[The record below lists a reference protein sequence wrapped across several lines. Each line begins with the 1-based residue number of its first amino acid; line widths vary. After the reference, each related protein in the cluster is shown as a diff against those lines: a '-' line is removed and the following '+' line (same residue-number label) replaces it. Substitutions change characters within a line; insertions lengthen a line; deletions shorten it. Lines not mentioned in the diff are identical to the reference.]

1 MPGQNTDHQDNDE
14 TPAAGGGS
22 EQPAPS
28 LSLSSETVR
37 NSPEYRELQRQVR
50 EASRAKGRAEQDA
63 VTARSEAEQVRQ
75 AAEAQRQA
83 VLAEQMA
90 SILGEDGVEAFNA
103 IADLSA
109 VDPAEAARKFR
120 ELVAQSAQSARM
132 TNPVNPET
140 AASNGGAPVPAQQ
153 QQTPPPPSAGLSGDA
168 PLGQSTTGI
177 DWDAIAKGSTDRY
190 AEIVARN
197 QDPVTRARVTDRERG
212 EGFMSW
218 LAASYVKGMK
228 AAGRLPRT

>member
-1 MPGQNTDHQDNDE
+1 MPAQTLDQEPTDG
-14 TPAAGGGS
+14 TPGTDDTQPGAAN
-22 EQPAPS
+22 
-28 LSLSSETVR
+28 LTLSSDLVR
-37 NSPEYRELQRQVR
+37 NSPEYRELQRQMR
-50 EASRAKGRAEQDA
+50 ESARAKGRAEQDA
-63 VTARSEAEQVRQ
+63 ATARSESESVRQ

-83 VLAEQMA
+83 LLADQMA

-109 VDPAEAARKFR
+109 VDPVEAARRFK
-120 ELVAQSAQSARM
+120 ELVAQSAQS
-132 TNPVNPET
+132 TGQPNPVNNGP
-140 AASNGGAPVPAQQ
+140 AASGGTPVPAQQ
-153 QQTPPPPSAGLSGDA
+153 QQTPPPPSAGLSADA
-168 PLGQSTTGI
+168 PLGQPTTGV

-197 QDPVTRARVTDRERG
+197 QDPVTRSRVTDRERG

-228 AAGRLPRT
+228 SVGRLPRI

>member
-1 MPGQNTDHQDNDE
+1 MPGQNAEHQDNDE

-28 LSLSSETVR
+28 LSLSSEMVR
-37 NSPEYRELQRQVR
+37 NSPEYRELQRQAR

-63 VTARSEAEQVRQ
+63 ASARAEAENVRQ

-120 ELVAQSAQSARM
+120 ELVAQSAQSAGM
-132 TNPVNPET
+132 ANPANPAT
-140 AASNGGAPVPAQQ
+140 AAPNGGTPVQ
-153 QQTPPPPSAGLSGDA
+153 QQTPPPGIGLSGDA
-168 PLGQSTTGI
+168 PLGQPTTGI

-197 QDPVTRARVTDRERG
+197 QDPVSRARVTDRERG

-228 AAGRLPRT
+228 AVGRLPRT